1 MTVSPLLQ
9 AKDDAR
15 TYTETNYFKIW
26 NLTMLWLQSLVT
38 AKTDNI
44 SVLLKKCP
52 TSPPPIYVAGQQ
64 VKISHDD
71 RRQDRRD
78 CSFQPTGLHL
88 V

>member
-9 AKDDAR
+9 AKEDAR
-15 TYTETNYFKIW
+15 TYTETNEFKIW
-26 NLTMLWLQSLVT
+26 NLTILWLHSLVT
-38 AKTDNI
+38 ARTDNI

-52 TSPPPIYVAGQQ
+52 TLPIYVAGQQ

-78 CSFQPTGLHL
+78 CSFLPTGLHL

>member
-1 MTVSPLLQ
+1 MTVSLLLQ
-9 AKDDAR
+9 AKEDVR
-15 TYTETNYFKIW
+15 TCTETNEFKIW
-26 NLTMLWLQSLVT
+26 NLTILWLHSLVT
-38 AKTDNI
+38 ARTDNI

-52 TSPPPIYVAGQQ
+52 TPPLYDTGQQ

-78 CSFQPTGLHL
+78 CSFLPTGLHL